1 MAKIY
6 PNFETII
13 NGRVK
18 PQPGEIHL
26 LKFLINALND
36 TYEIFFTPY
45 LNGDRP
51 DVVILKKGFGVLIIE
66 VKDYNLNSYE
76 LDNRKNWRVK
86 NSNTNIK
93 SPVSQVLKYKENLF
107 DLHIPE
113 LLEKKIYNFR
123 FLNIVSCAIYFHNAT
138 SAAINEFLVNPF
150 EHDEKYQKFLKYN
163 IEFLGRDNLNEF
175 DFELLLKNNKL
186 SGNRPSA
193 LFSED
198 LYISFSRFLNPPRHL
213 IEDGK
218 PIPYSKRQL
227 EIIHNPNREQRVRG
241 VVGSGKTTILAARA
255 VEAFKRTRGKVL
267 ILTYNIT
274 LKNYIH
280 DKISEVR
287 EEFPWNSFVILNYH
301 TFINSELNNLGIEIN
316 IPEDFNLFSSEE
328 KDDFFENSYYSNKG
342 LFSSNKDKIVPYDAV
357 FIDEIQDYKRP
368 WMEIV
373 KDYFLVKGGEY
384 VLFGDVKQNI
394 YNNQTQNKDVS
405 TNVQGVINLKYCY
418 RSGYKIKDLAIK
430 FQENFFADKYEIDSF
445 NKNDENVL
453 ELGFEEE
460 SKGLLNYIY
469 LQNND
474 SVSSLYTIIHENI
487 KNKKFVPNDITVLSH
502 SIALLK
508 KFDSYYRFSSNERT
522 HTMFESSELEFI
534 LGFNHLSKN
543 SLPEWLKRF
552 IIEIG
557 RGSDYDKTKA
567 FKELSI
573 LFSLYDLTVSYPKRY
588 ESIMDWYCKKYNTNK
603 KRFNDL
609 LKIYEGEYLNFKK
622 VYSYNTLASTLKT
635 FRNHKKLHF
644 YMNSG
649 TIKLSTIHSFKGWE
663 SDTVFLII
671 EKKFPKMDESF
682 DEILYT
688 GLTRS
693 RKNLVIINF
702 GNESYN
708 LKLREMVDAISVKI

>member
-1 MAKIY
+1 MAEIY

-26 LKFLINALND
+26 LKFLINALDD
-36 TYEIFFTPY
+36 TYEVFFNPF

-76 LDNRKNWRVK
+76 LDSRKNWQVK
-86 NSNTNIK
+86 NSSTRIK
-93 SPVSQVLKYKENLF
+93 SPISQVLKYKENLY

-123 FLNIVSCAIYFHNAT
+123 YLNIVSCAIYFHNAN
-138 SAAINEFLVNPF
+138 SPGINELLVDPYA
-150 EHDEKYQKFLKYN
+150 HDEKYQKFLKYN
-163 IEFLGRDNLNEF
+163 IDFLGRDNLNEL
-175 DFELLLKNNKL
+175 DFNLLLDKNKL
-186 SGNRPSA
+186 SGSRPSA
-193 LFSED
+193 LFSDE
-198 LYISFSRFLNPPRHL
+198 LYSSFSRFLNPPRHL

-218 PIPYSKRQL
+218 KIAYSKRQL
-227 EIIHNPNREQRVRG
+227 EIIHSQNREQRIRG

-255 VEAFKRTRGKVL
+255 VQAYKRTRGKVL

-287 EEFPWNSFVILNYH
+287 EEFPWNSFIILNYH
-301 TFINSELNNLGIEIN
+301 TFITSELNNLGVDVIV
-316 IPEDFNLFSSEE
+316 PEDFNLFTSDE
-328 KDDFFENSYYSNKG
+328 KDEYFEKTFYSNKE
-342 LFSSNKDKIVPYDAV
+342 LFFKNRDKIVPYDAI

-368 WMEIV
+368 WMEII
-373 KDYFLVKGGEY
+373 KEYFLVKGGEY

-394 YNNQTQNKDVS
+394 YNIQTQNKDVS

-418 RSGYKIKDLAIK
+418 RSGYKIKDLAVK
-430 FQENFFADKYEIDSF
+430 FQEKIFGDKYEIDSF
-445 NKNDENVL
+445 NKANENTL

-469 LQNND
+469 LQNTD

-487 KNKKFVPNDITVLSH
+487 KNKKFIPNDITVLSH

-534 LGFNHLSKN
+534 LGFNELKKN
-543 SLPEWLKRF
+543 SIPQWLRKF
-552 IIEIG
+552 IILIG
-557 RGSDYDKTKA
+557 RGGDYDMTRA

-573 LFSLYDLTVSYPKRY
+573 LFSLYDLKISYPGRY
-588 ESIMDWYCKKYNTNK
+588 ESIMDWYCRKYNTSK
-603 KRFNDL
+603 KEFSDL
-609 LKIYEGEYLNFKK
+609 MNLYKK
-622 VYSYNTLASTLKT
+622 DYMDFRQNYSYKKLATTLNH

-671 EKKFPKMDESF
+671 EKKFPKMEESF

-693 RKNLVIINF
+693 RKNLMIINF

-708 LKLREMVDAISVKI
+708 QKLRDMVDTITV